1 MKLINAVSNIPT
13 VASGGSVTF
22 NLPVGIR
29 YHGINL
35 YLSSAGTR
43 TAVNSTKLSR
53 IRVLVDTVTLI
64 DWDWPSIVLY
74 ANRRGISLSTGQIPI
89 YFTDPLLVG
98 LRNAYAG
105 SIDTKQGI
113 SNVQVFVQLGT
124 VTTPSLTGELIFD
137 NFPNQQMVNSGGG
150 RKLQAF
156 NTPILKYTQVEN
168 VPTSSNY
175 SITDIGNDYPLD
187 TITLYDPALTNTNIT
202 YLTLNLNKVKIFE
215 GAPADLADELKAYG
229 ITTPTGTIVLPFTY
243 DRFSP
248 VSAAGFTNIEIQVNC
263 SSAIALGIAI
273 EKQLPS
279 IT

>member
-1 MKLINAVSNIPT
+1 MKLINAISNIPT
-13 VASGGSVTF
+13 VGTGGSVTF

-29 YHGINL
+29 YHGFNL
-35 YLSSAGTR
+35 YLSSSGSR
-43 TAVNSTKLSR
+43 TAVNATKLAR
-53 IRVLVDTVTLI
+53 VRVLIDTVTLI
-64 DWDWPSIVLY
+64 DWDWVSILLY
-74 ANRRGISLSTGQIPI
+74 AQRRGITLATGQIPI

-98 LRNAYAG
+98 LRNSYAG
-105 SIDTKQGI
+105 SVDTKQGI

-124 VTTPSLTGELIFD
+124 VTAPSLSGELIFD
-137 NFPNQQMVNSGGG
+137 NFPNQMQKGRGSNREMVN
-150 RKLQAF
+150 F

-187 TITLYDPALTNTNIT
+187 TITIYDPVLSATNIT
-202 YLTLNLNKVKIFE
+202 FLTLNLNKVKIFE
-215 GAPADLADELKAYG
+215 GTPADLADELKAYG

-248 VSAAGFTNIEIQVNC
+248 VSAAAFTNIEIQVNC
-263 SSAIALGIAI
+263 SSGLALGLAI

-279 IT
+279 LS

>member
-1 MKLINAVSNIPT
+1 MKLINAISNIPT

-29 YHGINL
+29 YHGFNL
-35 YLSSAGTR
+35 YLSSSGSR

-53 IRVLVDTVTLI
+53 VRVLVDTVTLI
-64 DWDWPSIVLY
+64 DWDWPSLLLY
-74 ANRRGISLSTGQIPI
+74 AQRRGITLATGQIPI

-105 SIDTKQGI
+105 ALDTKNGI

-124 VTTPSLTGELIFD
+124 VTAPTLSGELIYD
-137 NFPNQQMVNSGGG
+137 NLKNVRNQGGDMVPY
-150 RKLQAF
+150 
-156 NTPILKYTQVEN
+156 NTPILKYAQVEN

-175 SITDIGNDYPLD
+175 SITDINSAYPLD
-187 TITLYDPALTNTNIT
+187 TLTIYDPALSATNIT
-202 YLTLNLNKVKIFE
+202 YLTLNLNKIKIFE
-215 GAPADLADELKAYG
+215 GTPADIADELKAYG

-243 DRFSP
+243 DRYSP
-248 VSAAGFTNIEIQVNC
+248 QSAAAFTNIEIQVNC
-263 SSAIALGIAI
+263 SSGLALGVAV
-273 EKQLPS
+273 EAQLPS

>member
-1 MKLINAVSNIPT
+1 MKLINAITNIPT

-29 YHGINL
+29 YHGFNL
-35 YLSSAGTR
+35 YLSSSGTR

-64 DWDWPSIVLY
+64 DWDWVSVLLY
-74 ANRRGISLSTGQIPI
+74 AQRRGITLSTGQIPI
-89 YFTDPLLVG
+89 YFTDPFLVG

-124 VTTPSLTGELIFD
+124 VTAPTLSGELIFD
-137 NFPNQQMVNSGGG
+137 NFPNLMPRRGEAGRQMVP
-150 RKLQAF
+150 F
-156 NTPILKYTQVEN
+156 NTPVLKYAQVEN

-175 SITDIGNDYPLD
+175 SITDISNDYPLD
-187 TITLYDPALTNTNIT
+187 TITLYDPALSATNIT
-202 YLTLNLNKVKIFE
+202 YLTLSLNKVKIFE

-248 VSAAGFTNIEIQVNC
+248 VSAAAFTNIEIMVNC
-263 SSAIALGIAI
+263 SSGLALGVAI